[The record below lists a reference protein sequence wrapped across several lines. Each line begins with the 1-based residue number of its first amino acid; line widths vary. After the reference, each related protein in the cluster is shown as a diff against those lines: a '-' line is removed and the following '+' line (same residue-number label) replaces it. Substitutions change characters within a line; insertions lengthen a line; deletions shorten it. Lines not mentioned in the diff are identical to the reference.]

1 MRQGAHA
8 YDRGRPPH
16 GTMAE
21 EAVKLAEVAQVWL
34 RARSARER
42 ADDVWAA
49 ATAEPVQHPPE
60 CEGCP
65 YCRLRR
71 AFADV
76 NPEVYAHLADA
87 AGSLAAALRALSGP
101 RDGTGTGGP

>member
-1 MRQGAHA
+1 MPQGARA
-8 YDRGRPPH
+8 YNRGRPPH
-16 GTMAE
+16 GTMAD

-49 ATAEPVQHPPE
+49 ATAEPTQAPPE

-65 YCRLRR
+65 YCRARR
-71 AFADV
+71 AFTGL

-87 AGSLAAALRALSGP
+87 AGSLAAALRALGRS
-101 RDGTGTGGP
+101 RDTTRNGGS

>member
-16 GTMAE
+16 GTVAE

-42 ADDVWAA
+42 AEDVWAA
-49 ATAEPVQHPPE
+49 ATAEQVQHPPE

-71 AFADV
+71 AFAGL

-87 AGSLAAALRALSGP
+87 AGSLAAALRAVG
-101 RDGTGTGGP
+101 RAHDGGGP